1 VRELYFLSLNFRQH
15 KWFYPF
21 LLIATGEKIV
31 DLNAEETKMTIWPT
45 AQTQTDTLTITIAK
59 QLGVRKCELEQTV
72 LHLADAQTVV
82 KVWLKQGSIW
92 TQYKI
97 QQITSYH

>member
-1 VRELYFLSLNFRQH
+1 MQ
-15 KWFYPF
+15 
-21 LLIATGEKIV
+21 
-31 DLNAEETKMTIWPT
+31 EETKMTIWPT
-45 AQTQTDTLTITIAK
+45 AQTQTDTLTITIAA
-59 QLGVRKCELEQTV
+59 QLGVRECELEQTV